1 MILRSSPDY
10 ANLSAMPNETKALDQ
25 VSDTSRIY
33 EVGFH
38 LVPMIPLEQVANH
51 AAEIKALIT
60 KNGGIVIS
68 EGEAKLIDLAYEIST
83 LINGVKHRCTT
94 AYFGWMKFEC
104 EAEQSLAIEKALKA
118 DKNVLRFLLVKTV
131 RENTMIDKKLFM
143 EEESEEEDASS
154 ELAKP
159 EVAAASLKDEAQKE
173 EPKAAKPKKDA
184 KPKASVEDMDKSIDS
199 LLG

>member
-1 MILRSSPDY
+1 
-10 ANLSAMPNETKALDQ
+10 

-60 KNGGIVIS
+60 KNGGVIIS
-68 EGEAKLIDLAYEIST
+68 EGEAKMIDLAYEIST
-83 LINGVKHRCTT
+83 MIDGVKHRCNS
-94 AYFGWMKFEC
+94 AYFGWAKFEC

-143 EEESEEEDASS
+143 EEEGEEAEAPV
-154 ELAKP
+154 EAAKP
-159 EVAAASLKDEAQKE
+159 EVATAPAKE
-173 EPKAAKPKKDA
+173 EAKEEVKVAAKPKKEA
-184 KPKASVEDMDKSIDS
+184 KAKATAEEIDKSIDS

>member
-1 MILRSSPDY
+1 M
-10 ANLSAMPNETKALDQ
+10 
-25 VSDTSRIY
+25 SDTSRIY

-60 KNGGIVIS
+60 KNGGVIIA
-68 EGEAKLIDLAYEIST
+68 EGEAKMIDLAYEIST
-83 LINGVKHRCTT
+83 MIDGVKHRCNS
-94 AYFGWMKFEC
+94 AYFGWVKFEC

-131 RENTMIDKKLFM
+131 RENTMIDKKLFV
-143 EEESEEEDASS
+143 EEEGEETDAPV
-154 ELAKP
+154 EAVKIEAP
-159 EVAAASLKDEAQKE
+159 AAAPAKE
-173 EPKAAKPKKDA
+173 ETKEEVKVAAKPKKEA
-184 KPKASVEDMDKSIDS
+184 KAKATAEEIDKSIDS

>member
-1 MILRSSPDY
+1 MQT
-10 ANLSAMPNETKALDQ
+10 EKKVLDQ

-60 KNGGIVIS
+60 KNGGVIIS
-68 EGEAKLIDLAYEIST
+68 EGEAQLMDLAYEIST
-83 LINGVKHRCTT
+83 MIDGVKHRCNT
-94 AYFGWMKFEC
+94 AYFGWIKFEC

-143 EEESEEEDASS
+143 EEEGEESDAPV
-154 ELAKP
+154 EAARAPEPVAAKEEAKEEAKP
-159 EVAAASLKDEAQKE
+159 
-173 EPKAAKPKKDA
+173 AAKAKKA
-184 KPKASVEDMDKSIDS
+184 EKAKASVEDMDKSIDS

>member
-1 MILRSSPDY
+1 M
-10 ANLSAMPNETKALDQ
+10 
-25 VSDTSRIY
+25 SDTSRIY

-60 KNGGIVIS
+60 GNGGVIIA
-68 EGEAKLIDLAYEIST
+68 EGEAKMIDLAYEIST
-83 LINGVKHRCTT
+83 MIDGVKHRCNS
-94 AYFGWMKFEC
+94 AYFGWVKFEC
-104 EAEQSLAIEKALKA
+104 EAEQSLDIEKGLHA

-143 EEESEEEDASS
+143 EEEGEEAEEAPKAA
-154 ELAKP
+154 EAAKP
-159 EVAAASLKDEAQKE
+159 ESSASEIRVGGARADGNKSAPAKE
-173 EPKAAKPKKDA
+173 EAKKEEAKVVAKPKKE
-184 KPKASVEDMDKSIDS
+184 PKAKATAEEIDKSIDS